1 MVSVSGSFIP
11 CVGNRQNRGLN
22 LWDIGATF
30 LQTLILRQV
39 ITIRRHRY
47 GRRTLRVLEEALIQ
61 DLSEPTTIA
70 TVRKAVV
77 VMRTIN
83 ILIL

>member
-1 MVSVSGSFIP
+1 MRRQ
-11 CVGNRQNRGLN
+11 RQNRGLN

-39 ITIRRHRY
+39 VTIRRYRY

>member
-1 MVSVSGSFIP
+1 MRRQ
-11 CVGNRQNRGLN
+11 RQNRGLN

-39 ITIRRHRY
+39 IKIRRHRY

-70 TVRKAVV
+70 TVRKAVI